1 MCTDVWY
8 VYVCSAAPLK
18 DWSCNDVKLWLHELD
33 SRFQAYTAEF
43 GDDVNGRV
51 LLQLCKEEGKLQQ
64 VFGMS
69 GVLEMK
75 IRHQLE
81 GLLADSKISSPT
93 SSSSSSSPAGAT
105 VSQTQ
110 FEELKASHTALQA
123 GQAALNAK
131 LETVESRLNAKL
143 EAHQQQT
150 TAQLQELRAMIQ
162 MLINHQTKS
171 T

>member
-1 MCTDVWY
+1 MGLYDMCVLMWY
-8 VYVCSAAPLK
+8 VYVCSAAPLE

-51 LLQLCKEEGKLQQ
+51 LLQLCNEEGKLQQ

-69 GVLEMK
+69 GVLEKK

-81 GLLADSKISSPT
+81 GLVADSKTSSPT
-93 SSSSSSSPAGAT
+93 SSSSSPAGAT

-110 FEELKASHTALQA
+110 FEELKAN
-123 GQAALNAK
+123 QAALNSK
-131 LETVESRLNAKL
+131 LEAHQQQTTAQLQELR
-143 EAHQQQT
+143 AHQQQT